1 MFQII
6 DEMSELIYVV
16 DLENYH
22 LLYMNKAGRDS
33 FGVSDVKGHLCYK
46 LVHGKDSPCEFCPN
60 ALLTEDAFYTWEHS
74 NRKLD
79 RHFLLKDRIIDWN
92 GKKVKIEVA
101 FDMTQKEAQQAA
113 LRNEL
118 EMENLITACAK
129 KLIEADKEGNVLKDV
144 LRMTGSYLHAENAV
158 LFQEKKGNFEKTCE
172 WSPEPGAAPKL
183 PMKPDPTLL
192 SCFRDGK
199 AAILQKLEDIRLQF
213 PEEYRQSAA
222 EQIRSIAIVPL
233 LWDDKCIGCLRL
245 FNFPLPVSSG
255 TNVLLTSIG
264 FFLSSALY
272 RQWSIRQ
279 LEKFGYFDTLTMLM
293 NRNAYVRDLEKSFP
307 FPVGVIYID
316 VNGIKEKNDL
326 FGHQHGDSILV
337 DTAKT
342 IRRCC
347 PGKRNYRVGG
357 DEFVTICENIS
368 QEEFQHITDTL
379 EQAFASKNNYTV
391 ALGSCWNKDPVDMQE
406 LLYRADERMYLDKQL
421 HYRNNDRADRYRFT
435 LDDVYSMIQPG
446 RLQKLLQDDRFFI
459 RYRPRFSM
467 ADQKADG
474 IEAVVYYRGEEGKL
488 ILPDQFLPVLEEVRI
503 IRTLDFYVLEEVCRQ
518 IHEWKGKADILLP
531 VSIKISKSTLGM
543 EGFIELLDSLLD
555 KYSVPASLL
564 EIETEIKD
572 TKEQDTLLNTI
583 ETLKARGAV
592 IIIDNFGIR
601 NVNLNLFV
609 SLDFDMLKL
618 DKRMLLHLA
627 DNGKCRKTITALVD
641 FCRKMDITVIAD
653 GIQSSGQ
660 YQILR
665 ATGCAKGL
673 GDYFASPLPGDEL
686 EQIYFR

>member
-22 LLYMNKAGRDS
+22 LLYMNKTGRDS
-33 FGVSDVKGHLCYK
+33 FGITDVRGQLCYK
-46 LVHGKDSPCEFCPN
+46 LVHDKDSPCEFCPN
-60 ALLTEDAFYTWEHS
+60 AFLTEDAFYTWEHS
-74 NRKLD
+74 NGKLD

-101 FDMTQKEAQQAA
+101 FDMTQKEEQQAA

-129 KLIEADKEGNVLKDV
+129 KLIEANKEGNALKDV
-144 LRMTGSYLHAENAV
+144 LRMTGSYLQAENAV
-158 LFQEKKGNFEKTCE
+158 LFQEIKGDFQKVCE
-172 WSPEPGAAPKL
+172 WNSEKDTHPEL
-183 PMKPDPTLL
+183 PMKQDPGLL

-199 AAILQKLEDIRLQF
+199 AVILHNPEDIRLQF
-213 PEEYRQSAA
+213 PEEYRQLTAG
-222 EQIRSIAIVPL
+222 QIHTLAIVPL
-233 LWDDKCIGCLRL
+233 LWDDKCVGCLRL
-245 FNFPLPVSSG
+245 YNFPLPVTTG

-279 LEKFGYFDTLTMLM
+279 LEKFDYFDTLTMLM
-293 NRNAYVRDLEKSFP
+293 NRNAYVRDLEKSFQ

-342 IRRCC
+342 IRTCC
-347 PGKRNYRVGG
+347 PGKGNYRVGG

-379 EQAFASKNNYTV
+379 EQEFASKNNYTV
-391 ALGSCWNKDPVDMQE
+391 ALGSCWDKDPEDMQE

-435 LDDVYSMIQPG
+435 LDDVYGMIQPG
-446 RLQKLLQDDRFFI
+446 RLQKMLQENRFFI

-467 ADQKADG
+467 ADKKADG
-474 IEAVVYYRGEEGKL
+474 IEAVVYCRGEEGKL
-488 ILPDQFLPVLEEVRI
+488 LLPEQFLPVLEEVHM

-518 IHEWKGKADILLP
+518 IHEWCRKTDMLLP
-531 VSIKISKSTLGM
+531 VSIKLSKSTL
-543 EGFIELLDSLLD
+543 EIESFTGLLDSLLD
-555 KYSVPASLL
+555 KYSVPVSLL

-572 TKEQDTLLNTI
+572 KKDQDTLLQTI
-583 ETLKARGAV
+583 ETLKARGV
-592 IIIDNFGIR
+592 SIIIDNFGIR

-609 SLDFDMLKL
+609 SMDFDMLKL
-618 DKRMLLHLA
+618 DKRMLLHLS

-653 GIQSSGQ
+653 GIQTNGQ

-665 ATGCAKGL
+665 DTGCSKGL

-686 EQIYFR
+686 EQLYFR